1 MRTYR
6 VKEFIQYLQATIGVS
21 ANSDMMYRWL
31 EEAMTEIRSKPWSWN
46 WKIERGVTSP
56 PILETH
62 KFTWVAG
69 QYYVTCAAPMANVDF
84 THTGR
89 IVKIGDHWYQCTDI
103 GKTSATRIYVSR
115 PLITTQTAAT
125 ALTFHRDHK
134 FFKTSKVRNV
144 AVGDVPKC
152 ARYSSSSLRQYW
164 LLTDVDDLD
173 EGSPYCYQDIV
184 LERIKPPAHPPGYAS
199 SGGGSFTNGKYV
211 YFFTKFDVESGLES
225 EPGPSLIVEVTDG
238 NVPVITYSNPAAAD
252 VLEETSYKLRLYRS
266 EIILATDPRPRLRL
280 PMFNINE
287 RAPTASPFNDINN
300 NAGLLRGK
308 VRYWDGAYAGVRL
321 LPKPDS
327 TERFDVECLSASPGR
342 FHDEDYI
349 KLGPN
354 DEVMQLLRLY
364 ISGASKLKGLNATEY
379 QQHLIAF
386 RRQQAHLLGQ
396 DREPGNADPG
406 PKNTNNYSVNEYGSG
421 DWVDGLQSPWG
432 Q

>member
-6 VKEFIQYLQATIGVS
+6 VKEFIQYLQATVGVS

-31 EEAMTEIRSKPWSWN
+31 EESLTEIRSKPWSWN
-46 WKIERGVTSP
+46 WKVERGVTHA
-56 PILETH
+56 PISETH

-69 QYYVTCAAPMANVDF
+69 QDFITCAAPMADIGFAN
-84 THTGR
+84 TGR
-89 IVKIGDHWYQCTDI
+89 IVKIDDHWYQCTDI
-103 GKTSATRIYVSR
+103 GKTSATRVYLSR
-115 PLITTQTAAT
+115 SLITTQATQT

-152 ARYSSSSLRQYW
+152 ARYSSRDLRQYW

-173 EGSPYCYQDIV
+173 EGSPYSYQDLV
-184 LERIKPPAHPPGYAS
+184 LERIKPPAHPPLYAT
-199 SGGGSFTNGKYV
+199 SGAGSFSNGKYV
-211 YFFTKFDVESGLES
+211 YFYTKIDTESGLES
-225 EPGPSLIVEVTDG
+225 EPGPSLVVNVTDG
-238 NVPVITYSNPAAAD
+238 KVPTITYNNPASAD
-252 VLEETSYKLRLYRS
+252 VLEETSYKLKLYRS
-266 EIILATDPRPRLRL
+266 EIILATEPRPRLRL
-280 PMFNINE
+280 PMFEVQE
-287 RAPTASPFNDINN
+287 RNPTATPFNDINN
-300 NAGLLRGK
+300 NGGLLRGK
-308 VRYWDGAYAGVRL
+308 ERYWDGAYSGVRL

-327 TERFDVECLSASPGR
+327 VERFDVECLDVSPGR

-354 DEVMQLLRLY
+354 DEVMQLIRLY

-386 RRQQAHLLGQ
+386 RRQQAHLLTE
-396 DREPGNADPG
+396 DREPGNSDSG
-406 PKNTNNYSVNEYGSG
+406 PKNINNYSVEEYGSG
-421 DWVDGLQSPWG
+421 DWVNDLQSPWG